1 MSGFEPNVKTSVL
14 GGGIPGGRHGSGFA
28 NSSFCSEDALKRKIL
43 RKAFKT
49 NMVKVPGSPIRST
62 AGPFRTAFNQ
72 GDVLSRAY
80 QTCGGPNQ
88 VNDVNSSKLRLSMG
102 GCVSRKDCQTVTM
115 GVTPSEVPLY
125 SGNQKYVS
133 DSSLFT
139 KFKGLCMINKNYND
153 KSFGGDDSHG
163 SASFLMKVRR
173 N

>member
-1 MSGFEPNVKTSVL
+1 MSGFEQTKTSIL
-14 GGGIPGGRHGSGFA
+14 GGGVPGGRPGAGFA
-28 NSSFCSEDALKRKIL
+28 NTSFCPEDALKRKIL

-49 NMVKVPGSPIRST
+49 NQVTLPDGKIRSM

-88 VNDVNSSKLRLSMG
+88 VNDVNSSKLRLKMG
-102 GCVSRKDCQTVTM
+102 GSVHNKDCNTVTA
-115 GVTPSEVPLY
+115 GVTPNQVPLY
-125 SGNQKYVS
+125 SGNHKYVS

-139 KFKGLCMINKNYND
+139 KFKGLSMINKNYND
-153 KSFGGDDSHG
+153 KSFGGDESNG
-163 SASFLMKVRR
+163 SVSFLLKVRR

>member
-1 MSGFEPNVKTSVL
+1 MSGFEPNVNTSVL
-14 GGGIPGGRHGSGFA
+14 GGGIPGSRRGAGFA
-28 NSSFCSEDALKRKIL
+28 NSSFCAEDALKRKIL

-49 NMVKVPGSPIRST
+49 NNVNVPGGPVRSM

-72 GDVLSRAY
+72 GDVLSRSY

-88 VNDVNSSKLRLSMG
+88 VNDVNSSKLRLKMG
-102 GCVSRKDCQTVTM
+102 GSVSRKDCQTLTN
-115 GVTPSEVPLY
+115 GVTPNEVPLY

-139 KFKGLCMINKNYND
+139 KFKSLSMINKTYND
-153 KSFGGDDSHG
+153 KSFGGNDSNG
-163 SASFLMKVRR
+163 SASNLRNIRR